1 MGSPLITST
10 PLLTYSLRLRKLLTT
25 EKMNEIKI
33 AIASANA
40 TSEGLL
46 YVYMIFFM
54 TNRPRT
60 TPIPVNNATQSM
72 YIRLSLPKIKNIMA
86 DAPEDQIIR

>member
-1 MGSPLITST
+1 MITST
-10 PLLTYSLRLRKLLTT
+10 PLLTYYLRLRKLLTT
-25 EKMNEIKI
+25 EKMNEMKI

-40 TSEGLL
+40 TSDGLL

-60 TPIPVNNATQSM
+60 TPIPVNKATQSM
-72 YIRLSLPKIKNIMA
+72 YIRLSLPNIKNMKEE
-86 DAPEDQIIR
+86 APEDQMIR